1 MRVYTDKDED
11 EMLERYSSGK
21 WIEDEVEFSKIKLD
35 LSNADTSARFVAME
49 IELMMASRLIRDN
62 RADKVVAVWII
73 EHKEKLTRE
82 FGRGKMLKVMQEVIE
97 YHNQRGY
104 KYIEEIQVLQYLW
117 EIYK

>member
-1 MRVYTDKDED
+1 MRVYTDKDGD
-11 EMLERYSSGK
+11 EMIERYSSGK
-21 WIEDEVEFSKIKLD
+21 WLEDEVEFSKFKLE
-35 LSNADTSARFVAME
+35 LSKVDTSAILVAME
-49 IELMMASRLIRDN
+49 IEIMMVRRLIRDN
-62 RADKVVAVWII
+62 RADEVLAVWLI

-82 FGRGKMLKVMQEVIE
+82 FGRGKMLKVMQEVME